1 MGIRFR
7 KTFKLGKNTKVNMS
21 KSGISVSKKIGPFTI
36 NSKGNGSVKLG
47 KGLSYG
53 FRWKK
58 K

>member
-1 MGIRFR
+1 VGIRFR

-21 KSGISVSKKIGPFTI
+21 KSGISVSKKIGPFTF
-36 NSKGNGSVKLG
+36 NSKGSGSVKLG

-53 FRWKK
+53 FKWKK

>member
-1 MGIRFR
+1 MAIRFR

-21 KSGISVSKKIGPFTI
+21 KSGVSVSKKIGPITI
-36 NSKGNGSVKLG
+36 NSKGNGSIRLG